1 MARTHPPNDRR
12 ATAVELTAKGRRACH
27 EMQEGYQRWANDL
40 LDGFDGR
47 ELEVSLRVLAE
58 LHTNL
63 EKVRAQR

>member
-1 MARTHPPNDRR
+1 
-12 ATAVELTAKGRRACH
+12 
-27 EMQEGYQRWANDL
+27 MQVGYQRWANDL